1 MLPFYIPFLS
11 GYKTGALT
19 RCGLHSQKI
28 NFSIK
33 DFFIFCDVLMVIF
46 SQVEQKSS
54 VTFQLFPKT
63 NSSELHKNHYITAIK
78 KTIKCFIAFGCTA
91 YTSPTIHTSVPFFP
105 WPTMT
110 RDSISGI
117 LKIRKG
123 NHRLH
128 FLADLKVLKYPVTL
142 WPTSFGVIRN
152 ELNQY

>member
-19 RCGLHSQKI
+19 RSGLHSQKI

-91 YTSPTIHTSVPFFP
+91 YTSPTIHTSAPFFLGQL
-105 WPTMT
+105 WL
-110 RDSISGI
+110 GI
-117 LKIRKG
+117 LSMAFSRS
-123 NHRLH
+123 
-128 FLADLKVLKYPVTL
+128 AKVTTDYIFWQIWK
-142 WPTSFGVIRN
+142 F
-152 ELNQY
+152 